1 MPDRALTAAP
11 SGEGTRSN
19 LEVEEHSAL
28 ALDMGTTPQGKQTGV
43 SGEATD
49 VTKPPNG
56 EAVKA
61 EAAQDANPPGS
72 VMRIF
77 VRLHQTNDYAK
88 NTRRAR

>member
-11 SGEGTRSN
+11 SGVGTRSN

-28 ALDMGTTPQGKQTGV
+28 ALDMGTTAPQEKQTV
-43 SGEATD
+43 VPGEATN

-56 EAVKA
+56 EAVEA

-72 VMRIF
+72 
-77 VRLHQTNDYAK
+77 TKNDAIK
-88 NTRRAR
+88 